1 MIDGVIVKGIGG
13 FYYVATEKGVVE
25 CRARGKFR
33 KQGIKPMVGDRVKIS
48 LVNENTMEGAVEE
61 IEERKNFLVRPPVAN
76 IECIVIVVAATK
88 PQPDFFMID
97 KLVLSA
103 ESKGIEVVVAVN
115 KTDLESADEIKNIYS
130 KAGYDVIP
138 VCAKTNFGV
147 DELKERIKNKI
158 TAFAGNSGVGKSS
171 LLNHFGLSLDVGD
184 VSKIERGKHT
194 TRHVELFEVGKGSF
208 VMDTPG
214 FSILEITDIEA
225 SDIKK
230 YFKEFADYE
239 DKCRF
244 ADCNHFGTKPKDC
257 SVAEA
262 VERGEISLSRYESYK
277 QIYNLLKERKSWE
290 K

>member
-13 FYYVATEKGVVE
+13 FYYVSTEKGTAE

-33 KQGIKPMVGDRVKIS
+33 KQGIKPMVGDRVKIT
-48 LVNENTMEGAVEE
+48 LVDENTMEGAVEE
-61 IEERKNFLVRPPVAN
+61 IVERKNFLIRPPVAN

-88 PQPDFFMID
+88 PQPDYFMVD
-97 KLVLSA
+97 KLILCA
-103 ESKGIEVVVAVN
+103 ETKGIEVIIAVN
-115 KTDLESADEIKNIYS
+115 KTDLQSADEIKEVYTG
-130 KAGYDVIP
+130 AGYDVISL
-138 VCAKTNFGV
+138 CAKTGQGV
-147 DELKERIKNKI
+147 DELKSKIKGKI

-194 TRHVELFEVGKGSF
+194 TRHVELFEVQQGSY

-214 FSILEITDIEA
+214 FSILEITDVDA
-225 SDIKK
+225 QDVKK
-230 YFKEFADYE
+230 YFREMLKYE
-239 DKCRF
+239 GKCRF

-257 SVAEA
+257 AVAEA
-262 VERGEISLSRYESYK
+262 LGKNEISTVRFESYRQLYES
-277 QIYNLLKERKSWE
+277 LKEIKKWE

>member
-1 MIDGVIVKGIGG
+1 MTNGVIVKGIGG
-13 FYYVATEKGVVE
+13 FYYVSTQKGTVE

-33 KQGIKPMVGDRVKIS
+33 KQGIKPTVGDRVKITI
-48 LVNENTMEGAVEE
+48 VNENTMEGAVEE
-61 IEERKNFLVRPPVAN
+61 IEERKNVLIRPPVAN

-97 KLVLSA
+97 KLILNA
-103 ESKGIEVVVAVN
+103 ESKGIEVLVAVN
-115 KTDLESADEIKNIYS
+115 KTDLESADEIKAVYE
-130 KAGYDVIP
+130 KAGYSVIP

-147 DELKERIKNKI
+147 DELKEKIKGKI

-194 TRHVELFEVGKGSF
+194 TRHVELFEPSSGSY

-214 FSILEITDIEA
+214 FSILEITDIQA
-225 SDIKK
+225 NDVKK
-230 YFKEFADYE
+230 YFSEIAALDG
-239 DKCRF
+239 KCRF
-244 ADCNHFGTKPKDC
+244 ADCNHFGTKSKDC
-257 SVAEA
+257 AVAEA
-262 VERGEISLSRYESYK
+262 VEKGEIAPSRYESYK
-277 QIYNLLKERKSWE
+277 QLYETLKEIKTWE

>member
-1 MIDGVIVKGIGG
+1 MTEGVIVKGIGG
-13 FYYVATEKGVVE
+13 FYYVSTEKGVAE

-33 KQGIKPMVGDRVKIS
+33 KQGIKPMVGDRVKITI
-48 LVNENTMEGAVEE
+48 VNENSMEGAVEE
-61 IEERKNFLVRPPVAN
+61 IFERKNFLIRPPVAN

-97 KLVLSA
+97 KLILSA
-103 ESKGIEVVVAVN
+103 ESKGIEVVIAVN
-115 KTDLESADEIKNIYS
+115 KTDLESSDEIKGIYE
-130 KAGYDVIP
+130 KAGYSVIP

-147 DELKERIKNKI
+147 DDLKEKIKGKI

-171 LLNHFGLSLDVGD
+171 LLNRFGLSLDVGD

-194 TRHVELFEVGKGSF
+194 TRHVELFETDLGTY

-225 SDIKK
+225 NDAKK
-230 YFKEFADYE
+230 YFKEIAEYDG
-239 DKCRF
+239 KCRF
-244 ADCNHFGTKPKDC
+244 VDCSHFGTKPRDC
-257 SVAEA
+257 AVAEA
-262 VERGEISLSRYESYK
+262 VESGEIAPSRFESYK
-277 QIYNLLKERKSWE
+277 QLYEALKEIKTWE

>member
-1 MIDGVIVKGIGG
+1 MTEGVIVKGIGG
-13 FYYVATEKGVVE
+13 FYYVSTEKGVAE

-33 KQGIKPMVGDRVKIS
+33 KQGIKPMVGDRVKITI
-48 LVNENTMEGAVEE
+48 VNENTMEGAVEE
-61 IEERKNFLVRPPVAN
+61 IFERKNFLIRPPVAN

-97 KLVLSA
+97 KLILSA
-103 ESKGIEVVVAVN
+103 ESKGIEVVIAVN
-115 KTDLESADEIKNIYS
+115 KTDLESADEIKGIYE
-130 KAGYDVIP
+130 KAGYSVIP

-147 DELKERIKNKI
+147 DDLKAKISGKI

-171 LLNHFGLSLDVGD
+171 LLNRFGLSLDVGD

-194 TRHVELFEVGKGSF
+194 TRHVELFETDLGTY

-225 SDIKK
+225 NDVKK
-230 YFKEFADYE
+230 YFNEIAAYDG
-239 DKCRF
+239 KCRF
-244 ADCNHFGTKPKDC
+244 ADCCHFGTKPRDC
-257 SVAEA
+257 AVAEA
-262 VERGEISLSRYESYK
+262 VENGEIPPSRFESYK
-277 QIYNLLKERKSWE
+277 QLYEALKEIKTWE

>member
-13 FYYVATEKGVVE
+13 FYYVSAEMGVVE

-33 KQGIKPMVGDRVKIS
+33 KQGIKPMVGDRVKITV
-48 LVNENTMEGAVEE
+48 VNENSMEGAVEE
-61 IEERKNFLVRPPVAN
+61 IAQRKNFLIRPPVAN

-97 KLVLSA
+97 KLILSA
-103 ESKGIEVVVAVN
+103 ENMGIEVVIAIN
-115 KTDLESADEIKNIYS
+115 KTDLQSPDEIQDIYG
-130 KAGYDVIP
+130 KAGYDVLP
-138 VCAKTNFGV
+138 LCAITNQGV
-147 DELKERIKNKI
+147 DKLKEKIKGKI

-171 LLNHFGLSLDVGD
+171 LLNHFGLKLDVGD

-194 TRHVELFEVGKGSF
+194 TRHVELFETEKGSY

-214 FSILEITDIEA
+214 FSILEITDVEA
-225 SDIKK
+225 CEVKK
-230 YFKEFADYE
+230 YFREIAQYD

-244 ADCNHFGTKPKDC
+244 ADCCHVGTKPRDC
-257 SVAEA
+257 AVAKA
-262 VERGEISLSRYESYK
+262 VENGKIPLSRFESYK
-277 QIYNLLKERKSWE
+277 QLYEVLKEIKSWE

>member
-13 FYYVATEKGVVE
+13 FYYVATEKGVAE

-48 LVNENTMEGAVEE
+48 LINENIMEGAVEE
-61 IEERKNFLVRPPVAN
+61 IEERKNFLIRPPVAN

-97 KLVLSA
+97 KLILSA
-103 ESKGIEVVVAVN
+103 ESKGIDIVIAVN
-115 KTDLESADEIKNIYS
+115 KTDLQSADDIQHIYS
-130 KAGYDVIP
+130 EAGYDVIP
-138 VCAKTNFGV
+138 VCAKTKFGV
-147 DELKERIKNKI
+147 DELKERIKGKI

-194 TRHVELFEVGKGSF
+194 TRHVELFEVEQGSF

-230 YFKEFADYE
+230 YFKEFEKYE
-239 DKCRF
+239 GKCRF
-244 ADCNHFGTKPKDC
+244 ADCNHFGTRAKDC
-257 SVAEA
+257 SVAKA
-262 VERGEISLSRYESYK
+262 VESGNISVSRYESYK
-277 QIYNLLKERKSWE
+277 QLYDVLKERKSWE

>member
-13 FYYVATEKGVVE
+13 FYYVSTEKGVAE

-33 KQGIKPMVGDRVKIS
+33 KQGIKPMVGDKVKIT

-61 IEERKNFLVRPPVAN
+61 IAERKNFLIRPPVAN

-97 KLVLSA
+97 KLILSA
-103 ESKGIEVVVAVN
+103 ESRGIEVVIAVN
-115 KTDLESADEIKNIYS
+115 KTDLKSADEIEEIYG
-130 KAGYDVIP
+130 KAGYEVIS
-138 VCAKTNFGV
+138 VCAMTNFGV
-147 DELKERIKNKI
+147 DELKKKIKGKI

-194 TRHVELFEVGKGSF
+194 TRHVELFEVQHGSY

-225 SDIKK
+225 TEVKK
-230 YFKEFADYE
+230 YFKELVEYE
-239 DKCRF
+239 GKCRF
-244 ADCNHFGTKPKDC
+244 ADCTHFGTKPRDC
-257 SVAEA
+257 AVAQA
-262 VERGEISLSRYESYK
+262 VENDDIAPSRFESYK
-277 QIYNLLKERKSWE
+277 QLYEALKEIKTWE

>member
-13 FYYVATEKGVVE
+13 FYYVSTKNGVAE

-33 KQGIKPMVGDRVKIS
+33 KQGIKPMVGDRVKITV
-48 LVNENTMEGAVEE
+48 VNESTMEGAVEE
-61 IEERKNFLVRPPVAN
+61 IAQRKNFLIRPPVAN
-76 IECIVIVVAATK
+76 IECIVIVVASTK

-97 KLVLSA
+97 KLILSA
-103 ESKGIEVVVAVN
+103 ENMGIEVIVAVN
-115 KTDLESADEIKNIYS
+115 KTDLQSPAEIQQIYE
-130 KAGYDVIP
+130 KAGYSVVP
-138 VCAKTNFGV
+138 VCATANIGIDV
-147 DELKERIKNKI
+147 LKEKIKGKI

-194 TRHVELFEVGKGSF
+194 TRHVELFETQNGSY

-214 FSILEITDIEA
+214 FSILEITGIEA
-225 SDIKK
+225 KDIKK
-230 YFKEFADYE
+230 YFKEIAQYD

-244 ADCNHFGTKPKDC
+244 ADCCHVGTSPRDC
-257 SVAEA
+257 AVAEA
-262 VERGEISLSRYESYK
+262 VEKGDIPISRFESYK
-277 QIYNLLKERKSWE
+277 QLYEVLKEIKLWE

>member
-13 FYYVATEKGVVE
+13 FYYVPTEKGVAE

-33 KQGIKPMVGDRVKIS
+33 KLGIKPMVGDRVKIS
-48 LVNENTMEGAVEE
+48 LVGENPPEGAVEE
-61 IEERKNFLVRPPVAN
+61 IEERKNFLIRPPVAN

-97 KLVLSA
+97 KLILSA
-103 ESKGIEVVVAVN
+103 ESKGIEVLIAVN
-115 KTDLESADEIKNIYS
+115 KTDLQSADEIEKIYGS
-130 KAGYDVIP
+130 CGYSVIP
-138 VCAKTNFGV
+138 VCAKNNEGV
-147 DELKERIKNKI
+147 DVLKEKIRGKI

-194 TRHVELFEVGKGSF
+194 TRHVELFEVEQGTY

-230 YFKEFADYE
+230 YFRELSEYDG
-239 DKCRF
+239 KCRF
-244 ADCNHFGTKPKDC
+244 ADCNHFGTRPKDC
-257 SVAEA
+257 AVAEA
-262 VERGEISLSRYESYK
+262 LEKGLISPTRFESYT
-277 QIYNLLKERKSWE
+277 QLYDVLKEKKSWE

>member
-1 MIDGVIVKGIGG
+1 MINGVIVKGIGG
-13 FYYVATEKGVVE
+13 FYYVSTEKGVAE

-33 KQGIKPMVGDRVKIS
+33 KQGIKPMVGDRVKIT
-48 LVNENTMEGAVEE
+48 LVNENPMEGAVEE
-61 IEERKNFLVRPPVAN
+61 IDERKNFLIRPPVAN

-97 KLVLSA
+97 KLILSA
-103 ESKGIEVVVAVN
+103 ESRGIEVVIAVN
-115 KTDLESADEIKNIYS
+115 KTDLESADEIKGIYG

-138 VCAKTNFGV
+138 VCAMTNFGV
-147 DELKERIKNKI
+147 DELKEKIKGKI

-194 TRHVELFEVGKGSF
+194 TRHVELFEVQQGSY

-225 SDIKK
+225 NDVKK
-230 YFKEFADYE
+230 YFKEIAAYRGE
-239 DKCRF
+239 CRF

-257 SVAEA
+257 AVAEA
-262 VERGEISLSRYESYK
+262 VENGDIAQSRFESYK
-277 QIYNLLKERKSWE
+277 QLYEALKEIKSWE

>member
-13 FYYVATEKGVVE
+13 FYYVATEKGVAE

-48 LVNENTMEGAVEE
+48 LINENIMEGAVEE
-61 IEERKNFLVRPPVAN
+61 IEERKNFLIRPPVAN

-97 KLVLSA
+97 KLILSA
-103 ESKGIEVVVAVN
+103 ESKDIDIVIAVN
-115 KTDLESADEIKNIYS
+115 KTDLQSADDIQHIYS
-130 KAGYDVIP
+130 EAGYDVIP
-138 VCAKTNFGV
+138 VCAKTKFGV
-147 DELKERIKNKI
+147 DELKERIKGKI

-194 TRHVELFEVGKGSF
+194 TRHVELFEVEQGSF

-230 YFKEFADYE
+230 YFKEFEKYE
-239 DKCRF
+239 GKCRF
-244 ADCNHFGTKPKDC
+244 ADCNHFGTRDKDC
-257 SVAEA
+257 SVAKA
-262 VERGEISLSRYESYK
+262 VESGNISVSRYESYK
-277 QIYNLLKERKSWE
+277 QLYDVLKERKSWE

>member
-13 FYYVATEKGVVE
+13 FYYVSTKKGVAE

-33 KQGIKPMVGDRVKIS
+33 KQGIKPMVGDRVKITI
-48 LVNENTMEGAVEE
+48 VNENSMEGAVEE
-61 IEERKNFLVRPPVAN
+61 IEERKNFLIRPPVAN

-97 KLVLSA
+97 KLILSA
-103 ESKGIEVVVAVN
+103 ESKGIEVLIAVN
-115 KTDLESADEIKNIYS
+115 KTDLQSADEIQEIYG
-130 KAGYDVIP
+130 KAGYEVIP

-147 DELKERIKNKI
+147 DELKEKIKGKI

-194 TRHVELFEVGKGSF
+194 TRHVELFEVQSGSY

-225 SDIKK
+225 NDVKK
-230 YFKEFADYE
+230 YFNELLKYE
-239 DKCRF
+239 GKCRF
-244 ADCNHFGTKPKDC
+244 ADCCHFGTKPKDC
-257 SVAEA
+257 AVADA
-262 VERGEISLSRYESYK
+262 VAKGEVSPSRFESYK
-277 QIYNLLKERKSWE
+277 QLYEVLKEKKSWE

>member
-1 MIDGVIVKGIGG
+1 MIEGVIVKGIGG
-13 FYYVATEKGVVE
+13 FYYVSTQKGVAE

-33 KQGIKPMVGDRVKIS
+33 KQGIKPMVGDRVKIT
-48 LVNENTMEGAVEE
+48 LVNESSMEGAVEE
-61 IEERKNFLVRPPVAN
+61 IEERKNFLIRPPVAN

-88 PQPDFFMID
+88 PQPDFYMID
-97 KLVLSA
+97 KLILNA
-103 ESKGIEVVVAVN
+103 ESRGIEVVIAVN
-115 KTDLESADEIKNIYS
+115 KTDLQSADEIKEIYS

-147 DELKERIKNKI
+147 DELKEKIKGKI

-171 LLNHFGLSLDVGD
+171 LLNHFGLGLDVGD

-194 TRHVELFEVGKGSF
+194 TRHVELFQVLPGSY

-225 SDIKK
+225 NDVKK
-230 YFKEFADYE
+230 YFNEIAACE
-239 DKCRF
+239 GKCRF
-244 ADCNHFGTKPKDC
+244 ADCNHFGTKSKDC
-257 SVAEA
+257 AVADA
-262 VERGEISLSRYESYK
+262 LAKGEIPQSRFDSYK
-277 QIYNLLKERKSWE
+277 QIYEALKEIKTWE

>member
-13 FYYVATEKGVVE
+13 FYYVSTENGVAE

-33 KQGIKPMVGDRVKIS
+33 KQGIKPMVGDRVKIT
-48 LVNENTMEGAVEE
+48 LVNENSMEGAVEE
-61 IEERKNFLVRPPVAN
+61 IEERKNFLIRPPVAN

-97 KLVLSA
+97 KLILSA
-103 ESKGIEVVVAVN
+103 ESRGIEVVIAVN
-115 KTDLESADEIKNIYS
+115 KTDLESADKIKSVYER
-130 KAGYDVIP
+130 AGYTVIP
-138 VCAKTNFGV
+138 VCAATSFGV
-147 DELKERIKNKI
+147 DELKEKIKGKI

-194 TRHVELFEVGKGSF
+194 TRHVELFEVQHGSY

-214 FSILEITDIEA
+214 FSILEITDIQA
-225 SDIKK
+225 NDVKK
-230 YFKEFADYE
+230 YFNEIAEYE
-239 DKCRF
+239 GKCRF

-257 SVAEA
+257 AVAEA
-262 VERGEISLSRYESYK
+262 VEKGKIPHSRFESYK
-277 QIYNLLKERKSWE
+277 QLYEALKEIKTWE

>member
-1 MIDGVIVKGIGG
+1 MINGVIVKGIGG
-13 FYYVATEKGVVE
+13 FYYVSTEKGVAE

-61 IEERKNFLVRPPVAN
+61 IEERKNFLIRPPVAN

-97 KLVLSA
+97 KLILSA
-103 ESKGIEVVVAVN
+103 ESKGIEVLIAVN
-115 KTDLESADEIKNIYS
+115 KTDLESSDEIKGIYE
-130 KAGYDVIP
+130 KAGYDVLP
-138 VCAKTNFGV
+138 VCAMTNFGV
-147 DELKERIKNKI
+147 DTLKEKIQGKI

-171 LLNHFGLSLDVGD
+171 LLNRFGLSLDVGD

-194 TRHVELFEVGKGSF
+194 TRHVELFETMSGTY

-225 SDIKK
+225 NDVKK
-230 YFKEFADYE
+230 YFKEISVFDG
-239 DKCRF
+239 KCRF
-244 ADCNHFGTKPKDC
+244 ADCNHFGTKPRDC
-257 SVAEA
+257 AVAEA
-262 VERGEISLSRYESYK
+262 VENGEIPQSRFESYK
-277 QIYNLLKERKSWE
+277 QLYETLKEIKTWE

>member
-1 MIDGVIVKGIGG
+1 MTNGVIVKGIGG
-13 FYYVATEKGVVE
+13 FYYVSTDKGVAE

-33 KQGIKPMVGDRVKIS
+33 KQGIKPMVGDRVKIT

-61 IEERKNFLVRPPVAN
+61 IEERKNFLIRPPVAN

-97 KLVLSA
+97 KLILSA
-103 ESKGIEVVVAVN
+103 ESKGIEVLIAVN
-115 KTDLESADEIKNIYS
+115 KTDLESSDEIKSVYE
-130 KAGYDVIP
+130 KAGYEVVS

-147 DELKERIKNKI
+147 DDLKEKIKGKI

-171 LLNHFGLSLDVGD
+171 LLNRFGLSLDVGD

-194 TRHVELFEVGKGSF
+194 TRHVELFEPVPGTY

-225 SDIKK
+225 NDVKK
-230 YFKEFADYE
+230 YFNEIAVFE
-239 DKCRF
+239 GKCRF
-244 ADCNHFGTKPKDC
+244 ADCNHFGTKPRDC
-257 SVAEA
+257 AVAEA
-262 VERGEISLSRYESYK
+262 AEKGEIAHSRFESYK
-277 QIYNLLKERKSWE
+277 QLYEALKEIKTWE